1 MSESDCKIGERA
13 IVFDLNKITV
23 REWRAFLKDI
33 EAEVED
39 ALIERAADLEA
50 GTLAGLG
57 LDDWNIITRAFYAKI
72 KAERESKN

>member
-1 MSESDCKIGERA
+1 
-13 IVFDLNKITV
+13 
-23 REWRAFLKDI
+23 
-33 EAEVED
+33 
-39 ALIERAADLEA
+39 LIERAADLEA